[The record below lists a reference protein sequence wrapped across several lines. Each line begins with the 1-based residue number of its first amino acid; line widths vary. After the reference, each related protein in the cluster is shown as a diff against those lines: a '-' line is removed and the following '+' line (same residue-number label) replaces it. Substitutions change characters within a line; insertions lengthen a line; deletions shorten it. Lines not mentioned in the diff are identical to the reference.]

1 MRGTQAQAAHL
12 FWQDPVSV
20 SVAAVV
26 VCVQAGWAVVLR
38 IVGLLGGAVVE
49 VRQLGSVGGFSAVTA
64 AIVPPAVAAAVTTGV
79 TTGHWSSANGSEI
92 LEKERAEESLRKVW
106 LFPMHFYV
114 VVIVYSWQH

>member
-1 MRGTQAQAAHL
+1 M

-26 VCVQAGWAVVLR
+26 VCVQAGWVVVLR
-38 IVGLLGGAVVE
+38 MVGLLGGAVVE

-64 AIVPPAVAAAVTTGV
+64 AVVPPAVAAAV

-92 LEKERAEESLRKVW
+92 LEKERAEESLRKIW